1 MTKFLVKI
9 ICKSYEKLLD
19 LDNFNL
25 DLNKHTARKEE
36 ANKFVVSG
44 ILTDDE
50 IQKLKSNDY
59 EIEILSDLT
68 QIGKERSREVS
79 KENRFTETKRVQR
92 DLSERAETEKYM
104 NADEIESYLINLN
117 KLHPDITTLIE
128 LPHRSVEG
136 RKSHA
141 LHLHVN
147 KDNNNAINN
156 SSNNDNSI
164 GVLITGSMHAREW
177 GGSDICINFLL
188 NTISAYVH
196 NTSITYGNKKFSA
209 NEVKDMLQKI
219 ELFIFPDVNPD
230 GKVYSQSNDD
240 PSLPLDDQGIWW
252 RKNRNSTIVPN
263 GDDPNHLTGVD
274 INRNFDFLWS
284 SGIGTV
290 RPDGRNRGQ
299 SYRGSSA
306 FSEPETQ
313 NVRYIMD
320 IFNIKYYIDI
330 HSYGELILYS
340 WGDDINQNTDPNQ
353 NFLNPQFDG
362 LRGNPFDD
370 RYREY
375 ISQDDEKILKTLADT
390 MNNVISEV
398 RGHKYTVQQSVG
410 LYPTSATSD
419 DYVFSRHKIDNN
431 NKKTYGFTIEFG
443 SESIGF
449 IPQYSEMK
457 NIINEVSAGLTE
469 LCLNVSQ
476 NNT

>member
-9 ICKSYEKLLD
+9 ICNSYEKLLE

-25 DLNKHTARKEE
+25 DLNKHTARKEDT
-36 ANKFVVSG
+36 NKFVVSG

-50 IQKLKSNDY
+50 IQKLRSDAY
-59 EIEILSDLT
+59 EVEILSDLT
-68 QIGKERSREVS
+68 QIGKVRSREVS
-79 KENRFTETKRVQR
+79 KENRFTETKRVER
-92 DLSERAETEKYM
+92 DLSERAETERYM

-128 LPHRSVEG
+128 LPNRTIEG
-136 RKSHA
+136 RTSHA

-147 KDNNNAINN
+147 KDNNNAINR
-156 SSNNDNSI
+156 SGDNNNNSI
-164 GVLITGSMHAREW
+164 GILFTGSMHAREW
-177 GGSDICINFLL
+177 GGSDICINFIL
-188 NTISAYVH
+188 NTISAYIH

-209 NEVKDMLQKI
+209 NQIKDILQKI
-219 ELFIFPDVNPD
+219 NLFIFPDVNPD

-299 SYRGSSA
+299 SYRGPSA

-313 NVRYIMD
+313 NVRYLLD
-320 IFNIKYYIDI
+320 TFNINYYVDI
-330 HSYGELILYS
+330 HSYGDLILYS
-340 WGDDINQNTDPNQ
+340 WGDDVNQNTNPNQ

-370 RYREY
+370 RYKEY
-375 ISQDDEKILKTLADT
+375 ISQDDEKVLKTLADT
-390 MNNVISEV
+390 MNNAISEV

-431 NKKTYGFTIEFG
+431 KKTYGFTIEFG

-449 IPQYSEMK
+449 IPEYSEMK

-469 LCLNVSQ
+469 LCINVSQ
-476 NNT
+476 NST